1 MSFLCCLLSQ
11 PASLGR
17 NEITL
22 IKFIEDK
29 FAAKT
34 NRFHA
39 VMIWIYRLRRLLA
52 ITTGLVLFLV
62 LPVQHFWIMMPKYVV
77 HTLRHSSKI
86 TPK

>member
-29 FAAKT
+29 FVVKAS
-34 NRFHA
+34 RFHA
-39 VMIWIYRLRRLLA
+39 FMIWIYRLRRLLA
-52 ITTGLVLFLV
+52 IIIALVFVFGVVGSAFLNYDAEICRA
-62 LPVQHFWIMMPKYVV
+62 HF
-77 HTLRHSSKI
+77 TAFE
-86 TPK
+86 